1 MARANTVLHE
11 PDSKHSDAI
20 ASPTAVAAAATHFCV
35 DGNGLQAMVV
45 GSADHAASDLTTVAH
60 HELRSRL

>member
-1 MARANTVLHE
+1 MTHANAVSHE
-11 PDSKHSDAI
+11 PNSKHSDAVPSSI
-20 ASPTAVAAAATHFCV
+20 AVAAAAAHFCV

-60 HELRSRL
+60 HELGSRL